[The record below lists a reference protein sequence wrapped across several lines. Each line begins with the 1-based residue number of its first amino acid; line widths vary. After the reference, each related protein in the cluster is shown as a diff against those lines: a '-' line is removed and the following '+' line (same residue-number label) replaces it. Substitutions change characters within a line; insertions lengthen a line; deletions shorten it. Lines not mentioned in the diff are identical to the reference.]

1 MAGASGQQGPWRAR
15 HELDRMP
22 SASHAPC
29 VRSYVVAHT
38 GRLRDGVGFQLG
50 LSDLTSVDALC
61 CVYGMSAWCTAS
73 RTYSPPFSPSDRS
86 LHDRVIG
93 GPRSCD

>member
-15 HELDRMP
+15 HELDHSRPPAMHL
-22 SASHAPC
+22 ACGATWSHTPA
-29 VRSYVVAHT
+29 
-38 GRLRDGVGFQLG
+38 GRDGVGFQLG